1 MSENPLLDT
10 IIGINAVSLANVD
23 ASLEAVL
30 LVRLAAL
37 VAVDAP
43 PSSYLVTFRAAE
55 GTLLELED
63 ARNVLIAVAPIVGTP
78 KVVNAAANIA
88 QALGLAL
95 AIDNTTR
102 PAGQRVPSGGQS
114 PGTLS
119 RKPAPS
125 LEPRPAPARGTPRGT
140 PRPDHR

>member
-10 IIGINAVSLANVD
+10 VVDINAVSLANVD

-95 AIDNTTR
+95 AIDE
-102 PAGQRVPSGGQS
+102 A
-114 PGTLS
+114 LLD
-119 RKPAPS
+119 AE
-125 LEPRPAPARGTPRGT
+125 LEGDDA
-140 PRPDHR
+140 

>member
-10 IIGINAVSLANVD
+10 VIGINAVSLAEVE

-43 PSSYLVTFRAAE
+43 PASYLAAFRAAE

-78 KVVNAAANIA
+78 KVVSAAGNIA
-88 QALGLAL
+88 RALGLAL
-95 AIDNTTR
+95 ALDEDLL
-102 PAGQRVPSGGQS
+102 GSF
-114 PGTLS
+114 
-119 RKPAPS
+119 
-125 LEPRPAPARGTPRGT
+125 E
-140 PRPDHR
+140 D

>member
-10 IIGINAVSLANVD
+10 IIGINAVSLANLD

-55 GTLLELED
+55 GTLLDLED

-95 AIDNTTR
+95 AIDE
-102 PAGQRVPSGGQS
+102 ALVE
-114 PGTLS
+114 
-119 RKPAPS
+119 AE
-125 LEPRPAPARGTPRGT
+125 LEDDEA
-140 PRPDHR
+140 

>member
-95 AIDNTTR
+95 AIDE
-102 PAGQRVPSGGQS
+102 A
-114 PGTLS
+114 LLD
-119 RKPAPS
+119 A
-125 LEPRPAPARGTPRGT
+125 EEDDA
-140 PRPDHR
+140 

>member
-95 AIDNTTR
+95 AIDEALLDAETEDDE
-102 PAGQRVPSGGQS
+102 A
-114 PGTLS
+114 
-119 RKPAPS
+119 
-125 LEPRPAPARGTPRGT
+125 
-140 PRPDHR
+140 

>member
-10 IIGINAVSLANVD
+10 VIGINAVSLANVD

-95 AIDNTTR
+95 AIDE
-102 PAGQRVPSGGQS
+102 A
-114 PGTLS
+114 LLD
-119 RKPAPS
+119 AE
-125 LEPRPAPARGTPRGT
+125 LEDDDA
-140 PRPDHR
+140 

>member
-1 MSENPLLDT
+1 M
-10 IIGINAVSLANVD
+10 D

-95 AIDNTTR
+95 AIDE
-102 PAGQRVPSGGQS
+102 A
-114 PGTLS
+114 LLD
-119 RKPAPS
+119 A
-125 LEPRPAPARGTPRGT
+125 EFEDDDA
-140 PRPDHR
+140 

>member
-10 IIGINAVSLANVD
+10 IIDINAVSLANLD

-55 GTLLELED
+55 GTLLDLED

-95 AIDNTTR
+95 AIDE
-102 PAGQRVPSGGQS
+102 A
-114 PGTLS
+114 L
-119 RKPAPS
+119 
-125 LEPRPAPARGTPRGT
+125 LEAELEDDEA
-140 PRPDHR
+140 

>member
-10 IIGINAVSLANVD
+10 IIGINAVSLANLD

-78 KVVNAAANIA
+78 KVIDAAANIA

-95 AIDNTTR
+95 AIDE
-102 PAGQRVPSGGQS
+102 A
-114 PGTLS
+114 L
-119 RKPAPS
+119 
-125 LEPRPAPARGTPRGT
+125 LEAELEEDEA
-140 PRPDHR
+140 

>member
-10 IIGINAVSLANVD
+10 IIDINAVSLANLD

-55 GTLLELED
+55 GTLLDLED

-95 AIDNTTR
+95 AIDE
-102 PAGQRVPSGGQS
+102 A
-114 PGTLS
+114 L
-119 RKPAPS
+119 
-125 LEPRPAPARGTPRGT
+125 LEAELEEDEA
-140 PRPDHR
+140 